1 MSGQNTPFIPP
12 LDTGEPVIPPVI
24 PNPQTAQSPRYP
36 PVHPPV
42 PGVPSSGWDARGHQ
56 PQMPPYG
63 TPYTPAPFFAVSPYP
78 QGLSSTTFGYS
89 QLPPILPNGL
99 ASDYRGYQEQTPFL
113 NMGGT
118 ALPANAP
125 GLSPRGSPWH
135 GGGTMPLHHSPPQG
149 MYPPSPWTT
158 GQGAPRGWP
167 GGDGMPYTANWGPF
181 VTPMGYTTAL
191 PGWGGGY
198 GGWANPVNHQE
209 PPRRMSREASDRM
222 PKFTA
227 GSHCESIGHSSY

>member
-1 MSGQNTPFIPP
+1 MSEQNTPFIPP
-12 LDTGEPVIPPVI
+12 LGTGEPVIPPVI
-24 PNPQTAQSPRYP
+24 PTPQTVQPPRYP
-36 PVHPPV
+36 PV
-42 PGVPSSGWDARGHQ
+42 PGTPSSGWGHQ
-56 PQMPPYG
+56 PQMSPYG
-63 TPYTPAPFFAVSPYP
+63 IPYTPASFFAASPYP
-78 QGLSSTTFGYS
+78 QGPSSTAFGYS

-99 ASDYRGYQEQTPFL
+99 APDYRGYQEQTPFV
-113 NMGGT
+113 NMGGM

-125 GLSPRGSPWH
+125 GFSPQGSPWH
-135 GGGTMPLHHSPPQG
+135 GGGTTPLHHGPPQG
-149 MYPPSPWTT
+149 IYPSSPWAA

-181 VTPMGYTTAL
+181 VSPMGYATAL

-198 GGWANPVNHQE
+198 GGWANPGNQQE

-227 GSHCESIGHSSY
+227 GLHCESIGRSNY